1 MAESPYWN
9 PKTETLARDDL
20 RELQLAKL
28 GSVVS
33 WAGQRSPHYR
43 QTLADAG
50 FSAGD
55 GAGGLQAGPRGWE
68 DLRRLPFLTRE
79 EWLSG
84 QAARPPY
91 GTLPAAGHEAAVRL
105 HTTSGTSG
113 KEPLRALD
121 SRKDWAWAAE
131 MWCYGLWA
139 QGVRPGDVAYV
150 AFGYGSFI
158 GFWGM
163 HYGLEKLGALVIPGG
178 AQPTERRVRQIV
190 DFGATVVAS
199 TPTYALRLA
208 QEAASQGLDLAG
220 SPVHTLVL
228 SGEPAGSIPETKALI
243 EQQWGAKAYDT
254 AGMTEIST
262 IFMFEC
268 AHQPGGAH
276 IIEDH
281 LIEEV
286 IDPLT
291 DEPVDYGEMGE
302 RVVTSFGRSMIPLI
316 RYRTSDLVVKI
327 PGSRCECGR
336 TTDIYEGGVLGRTD
350 DMKLVRGTNVYSRA
364 IESLV
369 RGHPEIDEF
378 QIRINREGVRDEIA
392 LRVELVDQ
400 GTAAAEWPRLAEML
414 HKELADAHEGLNFQV
429 ELADAG
435 SLPRFELKA
444 KRLVDE
450 RPTPGA

>member
-9 PKTETLARDDL
+9 PKVETLAREDL
-20 RELQLAKL
+20 RTLQLVKL
-28 GSVVS
+28 RKVVS
-33 WAGQRSPHYR
+33 WAAERSPYYR
-43 QTLADAG
+43 KALAEAG
-50 FSAGD
+50 LAAETAAGE
-55 GAGGLQAGPRGWE
+55 LQSF
-68 DLRRLPFLTRE
+68 DDVRRLPYLTRE
-79 EWLSG
+79 QWMTA
-84 QAARPPY
+84 QAAHPPY
-91 GTLPAAGHEAAVRL
+91 GTLPVAGDGSAIRL

-131 MWCYGLWA
+131 MWCYGMWA
-139 QGVRPGDVAYV
+139 QGIRPADVAYV

-158 GFWGM
+158 GFWGL

-208 QEAASQGLDLAG
+208 QEAENQGIDLRNSA
-220 SPVHTLVL
+220 VRILVL
-228 SGEPAGSIPETKALI
+228 SGEPAGSIPETKRLI

-276 IIEDH
+276 IIEDQV
-281 LIEEV
+281 IEEV

-291 DEPVDYGEMGE
+291 EEPVGYGEMGE
-302 RVVTSFGRSMIPLI
+302 RVVTSFGRSMIPLL
-316 RYRTSDLVVKI
+316 RYRTSDLVVKV
-327 PGSRCECGR
+327 PGSRCGCGR
-336 TTDIYEGGVLGRTD
+336 TFDIYEGGVLGRTD
-350 DMKLVRGTNVYSRA
+350 DMKLVRGTNVYGRA

-378 QIRINREGVRDEIA
+378 QIRISREGIRDEIA
-392 LRVELVDQ
+392 LRVELAHQ
-400 GTAAAEWPRLAEML
+400 AEADVRWPALADAL
-414 HKELADAHEGLNFQV
+414 HAELADAHEGLNFLV
-429 ELADAG
+429 ELAEPG

-444 KRLVDE
+444 RRLVDE
-450 RPTPGA
+450 RPKATP